1 MQSEQM
7 FGLLKARAR
16 RGNADLM
23 WLVGTA
29 YRDGHFRCIGRKWEV
44 PVRRSV
50 KLAMRWLERAAEKR
64 STGAMVDLA
73 ALLYRQGLEAKD
85 DRERR
90 SRLVEA
96 LRWERRAWRQGESF
110 AAWNAAITCSALGRR
125 RACFRWLCNSCKKSG
140 EDLSAI
146 ALCYATGYGVRKDVA
161 KAEAMLAGMKSQ
173 HNAATDETRLA
184 LTLLAKLRRGVRIEI
199 TEPITRM
206 MEGLR
211 TRG

>member
-29 YRDGHFRCIGRKWEV
+29 YRDGHFRCIGRKREV
-44 PVRRSV
+44 LVRRSV

-73 ALLYRQGLEAKD
+73 ALLYRQGLEAKG

-90 SRLVEA
+90 GRLVES
-96 LRWERRAWRQGESF
+96 LRWERRAWRQGEAF

-125 RACFRWLCNSCKKSG
+125 RACFKWLCNSYKKSG
-140 EDLSAI
+140 EDLPAI

-161 KAEAMLAGMKSQ
+161 KAEAMLEEMKSQ

-184 LTLLAKLRRGVRIEI
+184 LTLLAKLRQGVCIEI
-199 TEPITRM
+199 SEPITRM
-206 MEGLR
+206 MDGLC
-211 TRG
+211 TGE